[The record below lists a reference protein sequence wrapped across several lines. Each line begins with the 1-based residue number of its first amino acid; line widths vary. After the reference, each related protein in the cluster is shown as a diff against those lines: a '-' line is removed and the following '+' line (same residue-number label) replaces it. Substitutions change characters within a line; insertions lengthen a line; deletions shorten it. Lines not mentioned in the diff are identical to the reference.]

1 LNVRY
6 ARAIERLYALSARG
20 MRVGIERMQ
29 AGLAFRGL
37 GPAEL
42 RVPFIQVA
50 GTNGKGS
57 VSAMI
62 EAGLRAAGYRTGL
75 YTSPHL
81 HRFTERVRIDGQ
93 PLHAREAAR
102 RITELLAWAE
112 RSGAPELSFFE
123 IGTLLAVEAF
133 RDHRCDVAVIEVG
146 LGGRL
151 DATTA
156 LPATLSIIT
165 RIAKDHEQMLGDT
178 LTKIAA
184 EKAGIIRA
192 NVPVIV
198 GSPGAAVQRVILAQA
213 RRLRAPVSLIER
225 DFRVLPS
232 RGGRVAFEVQG
243 RRIAGVTLGLGGDYQ
258 HENAAIA
265 AAALCALETRG
276 LPVPSSAIRAGL
288 AQARWPAR
296 LERYAGDRSAPDLL
310 FDAAHNPDGCAALAR
325 YLQKEPARPR
335 VLIFGVM
342 ADKDYPQMLRL
353 LAPHVEQVLYVEPQL
368 PRAARAEQLQRCLPG
383 VAARD
388 ARTALRRAKAAAGS
402 SGLVICAGS
411 IFAVAELRA
420 RALKLPSDPLIRM

>member
-1 LNVRY
+1 MSVRY
-6 ARAIERLYALSARG
+6 AQAIERLYALSARG

-29 AGLAFRGL
+29 EGLAFRGL
-37 GPAEL
+37 GPAQL

-57 VSAMI
+57 VSMMI
-62 EAGLRAAGYRTGL
+62 AQGLRAAGYRTGL

-81 HRFTERVRIDGQ
+81 HRYTERVRIDGR
-93 PLHAREAAR
+93 PLSTREAAR
-102 RITELLAWAE
+102 RISELLAWAQLP
-112 RSGAPELSFFE
+112 GAPELSFFE

-156 LPATLSIIT
+156 LPASLSVIT

-178 LTKIAA
+178 LPKIAA
-184 EKAGIIRA
+184 EKAGIIRKG
-192 NVPVIV
+192 VPVIV
-198 GSPGAAVQRVILAQA
+198 GSPGAAVQKVILGQA
-213 RRLRAPVSLIER
+213 RRMRAPVSLVER
-225 DFRVLPS
+225 DFRALPGRS
-232 RGGRVAFEVQG
+232 GRVAFEVQG
-243 RRIAGVTLGLGGDYQ
+243 RRIAGVQLGLAGEYQ
-258 HENAAIA
+258 RDNAAIA
-265 AAALCALETRG
+265 AAALCALEGLG
-276 LPVPSSAIRAGL
+276 LPVPVAAIRKGL

-296 LERYAGDRSAPDLL
+296 LERHEGAPALL

-325 YLQKEPARPR
+325 YLQSERARPR

-342 ADKDYPQMLRL
+342 QDKDFPQMLSL
-353 LAPHVEQVLYVEPQL
+353 LGPHVERVVYVQPQL
-368 PRAARAEQLQRCLPG
+368 PRAAAPEQLQAIVPG

-388 ARTALRRAKAAAGS
+388 PADALRRARAAAGS
-402 SGLVICAGS
+402 GGLVICAGS

>member
-1 LNVRY
+1 MKY
-6 ARAIERLYALSARG
+6 AQAIERLYSLSARG

-37 GPAEL
+37 GPEAL

-57 VSAMI
+57 VSMLIA
-62 EAGLRAAGYRTGL
+62 ESLRAAGYRTGL

-81 HRFTERVRIDGQ
+81 HRYTERVRIDGE
-93 PLHAREAAR
+93 PLHTREAAR

-112 RSGAPELSFFE
+112 QPGAPELSFFE

-156 LPATLSIIT
+156 LPATLSVIT

-178 LTKIAA
+178 LPKIAA
-184 EKAGIIRA
+184 EKAGIIREG
-192 NVPVIV
+192 VPVIV

-213 RRLRAPVSLIER
+213 RRMRAPVSLIGR
-225 DFRVLPS
+225 DFRALAG
-232 RGGRVAFEVQG
+232 RAGRVGFEVKGQ
-243 RRIAGVTLGLGGDYQ
+243 RIPSVQLGLAGEYQ
-258 HENAAIA
+258 RDNAAIA
-265 AAALCALETRG
+265 VAALTALGARG
-276 LPVPSSAIRAGL
+276 LPVSKAALREGL

-296 LERYAGDRSAPDLL
+296 LERHAGEPELL

-325 YLQKEPARPR
+325 YLEAERPRPR

-353 LAPHVEQVLYVEPQL
+353 LAPHVEQVIYVEPQL
-368 PRAARAEQLQRCLPG
+368 PRAAMAEQLQACLPG
-383 VAARD
+383 TAARD
-388 ARTALRRAKAAAGS
+388 ARDALRRARSAAGS
-402 SGLVICAGS
+402 GGLVICAGS

-420 RALKLPSDPLIRM
+420 RALGLKSDPLIRM